1 MTKISVSFNDNS
13 AVETMISDLGINIY
27 KLVEHRKKLSG
38 MQTDLEQE
46 LKLLM
51 EESKIYQLASNNLR
65 IALAPPSSLR
75 GVNRDRFDAVLEKWR
90 GAIDSELLAELEACY
105 YELQIPTAVVVY
117 NSTDFEKELTN
128 GTK

>member
-1 MTKISVSFNDNS
+1 MTKISVSFNDQRII
-13 AVETMISDLGINIY
+13 ETTISDMGANIY
-27 KLVEHRKKLSG
+27 KITEQRKKLSG

-75 GVNRDRFDAVLEKWR
+75 GVNRDRFDAVL
-90 GAIDSELLAELEACY
+90 ATITDHELLERLHGCY
-105 YELQIPTAVVVY
+105 YELQIPRAVVVY
-117 NSTDFEKELTN
+117 NQTDFEIRKDVTN
-128 GTK
+128 AS

>member
-1 MTKISVSFNDNS
+1 MTKISISFNDNS
-13 AVETMISDLGINIY
+13 AVETMISDMGTNIY

-105 YELQIPTAVVVY
+105 YQLGIPAAVVVY

-128 GTK
+128 GTI